1 MLVTII
7 SEIALQVGVAQSEPV
22 PILPLEQITVRGAAA
37 QFGEYSFGLEDA
49 STVFCDPWVGLH

>member
-1 MLVTII
+1 
-7 SEIALQVGVAQSEPV
+7 
-22 PILPLEQITVRGAAA
+22 LPPEQITVRGAAA